1 MERDYADTGAKEINP
16 FIDKAL
22 REGRRD
28 TAFENVQAGE
38 EEMAG
43 GFFMPGHDEE
53 EVPQNRQ
60 KRAGLE
66 GGGFFSEEDED
77 QQEDNG
83 GGGFIFGEDD
93 EDQGGGFMVDDVD
106 DSTLSKTP
114 AKPVSLQTLHNATN
128 DGTDDEEV
136 VEDEDE
142 ETEVVKPTPRRRT
155 KPTKKPPVA
164 PKAKRQSLPKR
175 KPVVQS
181 PPASEDEAEASLSDL
196 SDVSSDLGNVN
207 ERRASSPRVVITP
220 HEAKAPTQRGKRSTR
235 KATPVKSPYFSS
247 QANDDDDEEEQEDVE
262 DEESDY
268 EVVKPRK
275 TTARTRRAA

>member
-1 MERDYADTGAKEINP
+1 VASLCLAMTK
-16 FIDKAL
+16 
-22 REGRRD
+22 RR
-28 TAFENVQAGE
+28 AE
-38 EEMAG
+38 
-43 GFFMPGHDEE
+43 
-53 EVPQNRQ
+53 
-60 KRAGLE
+60 LE
-66 GGGFFSEEDED
+66 GGGFFTEEDED

-136 VEDEDE
+136 EEDGNDE
-142 ETEVVKPTPRRRT
+142 EEDVKPPPRRRT
-155 KPTKKPPVA
+155 KPTKEPPVA
-164 PKAKRQSLPKR
+164 AKAKRQSLPKR

-181 PPASEDEAEASLSDL
+181 PSASEDEASLSDL
-196 SDVSSDLGNVN
+196 SDVSSDLGNTN
-207 ERRASSPRVVITP
+207 GASERRASSPRVVITP
-220 HEAKAPTQRGKRSTR
+220 HKAKAPAPRGKRSTR

-268 EVVKPRK
+268 EVVKPRQ
-275 TTARTRRAA
+275 TTARTRKAA